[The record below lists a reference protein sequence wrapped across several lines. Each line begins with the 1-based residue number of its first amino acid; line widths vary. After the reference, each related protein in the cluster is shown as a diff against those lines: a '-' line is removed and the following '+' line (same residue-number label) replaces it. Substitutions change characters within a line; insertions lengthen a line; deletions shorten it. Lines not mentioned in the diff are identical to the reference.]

1 MAASRGLAAAGADS
15 AAHARRTALGAL
27 SRLERMQIDSHYFF
41 TSATRCDTRRN
52 IPSTDGLRV
61 SSRSGGNTPPGYE
74 GGQMPLKRRVPKRGF
89 RRLQKAEDRREEF
102 VVVNLKR
109 LAALGVETIDP
120 ALMAERGIIRA
131 ADKVKVLGDGALAG
145 RITIR
150 AHAFSS
156 SAKEKIAAA
165 GGVAELIEANPKLNA

>member
-1 MAASRGLAAAGADS
+1 MAIDLSTLKPAPGSKRRPARVGRGIGSGSGKTAGRG
-15 AAHARRTALGAL
+15 HKGK
-27 SRLERMQIDSHYFF
+27 
-41 TSATRCDTRRN
+41 
-52 IPSTDGLRV
+52 G
-61 SSRSGGNTPPGYE
+61 SRSGGNTPPGYE

-89 RRLQKAEDRREEF
+89 RRLQKAEDRREVF

-109 LAALGVETIDP
+109 LATLGVETVDP

-131 ADKVKVLGDGALAG
+131 ADKVKVLGDGTLAG
-145 RITIR
+145 RMTVR

-165 GGVAELIEANPKLNA
+165 GGVAELIEDNPKLNA

>member
-1 MAASRGLAAAGADS
+1 MPIDLSTLKPAPGSKRRPARVGRGIGSGSGKPAGRG
-15 AAHARRTALGAL
+15 HKGK
-27 SRLERMQIDSHYFF
+27 
-41 TSATRCDTRRN
+41 
-52 IPSTDGLRV
+52 G
-61 SSRSGGNTPPGYE
+61 SRSGGNTPPGYE

-89 RRLQKAEDRREEF
+89 RRLQKAEDRREVF

-109 LAALGVETIDP
+109 LAALGVETVDP

-145 RITIR
+145 RMTVR

-165 GGVAELIEANPKLNA
+165 GGVAELIEDNPELNA

>member
-1 MAASRGLAAAGADS
+1 MAIDLSTLKPAAGS
-15 AAHARRTALGAL
+15 KRRHARVGRGIGSGSGKTAG
-27 SRLERMQIDSHYFF
+27 RGHK
-41 TSATRCDTRRN
+41 
-52 IPSTDGLRV
+52 GKG
-61 SSRSGGNTPPGYE
+61 SRSGGNTPPGYE

-89 RRLQKAEDRREEF
+89 RRLQKATDRREGF

-109 LAALGVETIDP
+109 LATLGVDSVDP
-120 ALMAERGIIRA
+120 ALMVERGIIRA

-165 GGVAELIEANPKLNA
+165 GGVAELIEDNPKLNA

>member
-1 MAASRGLAAAGADS
+1 MAVDLHTLRPAPGSKHRAARVGRGIGSGSGKTAGRG
-15 AAHARRTALGAL
+15 HKGK
-27 SRLERMQIDSHYFF
+27 
-41 TSATRCDTRRN
+41 
-52 IPSTDGLRV
+52 G
-61 SSRSGGNTPPGYE
+61 SRSGGNTPPGYE

-89 RRLQKAEDRREEF
+89 RRLQKTEDRREGV

-109 LAALGVETIDP
+109 LAALGVETVDP

-145 RITIR
+145 RMTIR